1 MYPDFTG
8 LSKLLLFALASRL
21 KRHFSKHD
29 NNYNWNLGS
38 TVAPAITFIK
48 FWVLDVH
55 YFPLQYCENT
65 VKNVGCCWFSHN
77 NIFVF
82 FVMMLFVTK
91 ISLFVF
97 LLCFSCPL
105 WRSHGC
111 RRYLLPTHPHTLP
124 VAFQLAPKIYFRH
137 FGYFYILGGGGADY
151 RKIGIFCIMAP
162 WCYPLV

>member
-1 MYPDFTG
+1 M
-8 LSKLLLFALASRL
+8 
-21 KRHFSKHD
+21 
-29 NNYNWNLGS
+29 
-38 TVAPAITFIK
+38 APAITFIK

-111 RRYLLPTHPHTLP
+111 RRYLLPTHPHTRCRFSTSAKNIFQ
-124 VAFQLAPKIYFRH
+124 AFQILLH
-137 FGYFYILGGGGADY
+137 FGGRGRRLQTNWNILYHGTLVLSLCLVIVPSHLLHSGLSCACSINEVLASDSYFP
-151 RKIGIFCIMAP
+151 K
-162 WCYPLV
+162 